1 MCFVER
7 VRINNS
13 LVIILTN
20 HLNCINQEGLSVILW
35 IEWIRSIWNEQSTI
49 STNKST
55 YDLQDL
61 QTYCLFLLSKSIY
74 HLLRWL
80 SHQTHSHSWKW
91 CTKCETSDCT
101 CSKWSTSHSV
111 SIPNHESIGQFS
123 THHTPF
129 FGFDRFGPLLFTR
142 SGEIAL
148 RFLSLRCSGIG
159 VMGCGWTA
167 FLLFWIYETAS
178 TSNANSSSRRRI
190 RVSMLDRIV
199 SIALWSSFLTTSYW
213 KQSGSVY
220 CG

>member
-1 MCFVER
+1 MTVSPDTFSFLEMM
-7 VRINNS
+7 
-13 LVIILTN
+13 
-20 HLNCINQEGLSVILW
+20 HEM
-35 IEWIRSIWNEQSTI
+35 WNEWLHLQQVIYI
-49 STNKST
+49 S
-55 YDLQDL
+55 L
-61 QTYCLFLLSKSIY
+61 
-74 HLLRWL
+74 
-80 SHQTHSHSWKW
+80 
-91 CTKCETSDCT
+91 
-101 CSKWSTSHSV
+101 V

-148 RFLSLRCSGIG
+148 RFLSLRCRGIG
-159 VMGCGWTA
+159 VMECGWTA
-167 FLLFWIYETAS
+167 FLLFWIYETAF